1 MQIFFKDL
9 EGKNYVLDVEDY
21 YTIEKVKALVG
32 EKTGNEPDTFNLIYA
47 GRWIEGIETISDY
60 KVQKES
66 TLHMSPKWGTQTQ
79 CEHITH
85 PPEFTEMMDKF
96 RLGDVDIKEMMD
108 KFRLGDVDIKE
119 MIDYLNRSYC

>member
-1 MQIFFKDL
+1 MMQIFVKCL
-9 EGKNYVLDVEDY
+9 KGK
-21 YTIEKVKALVG
+21 TIVIKVNGYNTGDEIKAHVG

-79 CEHITH
+79 CEH
-85 PPEFTEMMDKF
+85 PPEFTEMVREIK
-96 RLGDVDIKEMMD
+96 LSNVDMNKLNNFIKKITM
-108 KFRLGDVDIKE
+108 
-119 MIDYLNRSYC
+119 

>member
-1 MQIFFKDL
+1 MKIFVKDL
-9 EGKNYVLDVEDY
+9 DLDLEKEGI
-21 YTIEKVKALVG
+21 TIVFEVNGNNTGEEVKALVG
-32 EKTGNEPDTFNLIYA
+32 EKTGNELDTFNLIYA
-47 GRWIEGIETISDY
+47 GRRIEGIKTISEY

-79 CEHITH
+79 CEH

-108 KFRLGDVDIKE
+108 YLKRL
-119 MIDYLNRSYC
+119 

>member
-1 MQIFFKDL
+1 MQIFVKCL
-9 EGKNYVLDVEDY
+9 KGK
-21 YTIEKVKALVG
+21 TIVFEVNGNNTGEEVKALVG

-66 TLHMSPKWGTQTQ
+66 PLHMSPKWGTQTQ

-108 KFRLGDVDIKE
+108 KFRLGDVDFKE

>member
-108 KFRLGDVDIKE
+108 KFRLGDVDFKE

>member
-108 KFRLGDVDIKE
+108 YLKRL
-119 MIDYLNRSYC
+119 